1 MKLVPRK
8 TASLTTIT
16 LGLLTTAVLIL
27 TACNNGKSAPTN
39 DNFTQGL
46 NNYFLDHTECLLPN
60 TRFPLEVTDKDQ
72 IKQMDTLVK
81 ATLLDKTID
90 PGVHTARYTPTTVGA
105 RYAPHFCYGH
115 REIVS
120 IDSSSPLAVS
130 NGFKTTTVTYHYRME
145 DTPVWAKTADVQAA
159 FPAMADA
166 TSGQATGKATLA
178 QTPVGWQVPD

>member
-1 MKLVPRK
+1 MQLPAICNHHRVKI
-8 TASLTTIT
+8 A
-16 LGLLTTAVLIL
+16 LLTLSLLI
-27 TACNNGKSAPTN
+27 TGCNNGKSAATY
-39 DNFTQGL
+39 DNFTSGL

-90 PGVHTARYTPTTVGA
+90 AGVKTARYTPTTVGA

-120 IDSSSPLAVS
+120 IDSSSPLQVS
-130 NGFKTTTVTYHYRME
+130 NGFKVTSVTYHYKMQ
-145 DTPVWAKTADVQAA
+145 DVPVWAKTPDVQAA
-159 FPAMADA
+159 FPAMALS

-178 QTPVGWQVPD
+178 QSPVGWQVPD